1 MYDKAKIMRRAW
13 ELMRTKY
20 RMGNPFTFQQIG
32 RGCLAWCM
40 GEAWRKAKEAARVAA
55 IPADEKARRIERLR
69 AEMDRVDYLPFGMSA
84 SKHRSIIQEQIDQ
97 LAA

>member
-55 IPADEKARRIERLR
+55 IPLTGAVCLAP
-69 AEMDRVDYLPFGMSA
+69 RVHAGWPEGG
-84 SKHRSIIQEQIDQ
+84 
-97 LAA
+97 